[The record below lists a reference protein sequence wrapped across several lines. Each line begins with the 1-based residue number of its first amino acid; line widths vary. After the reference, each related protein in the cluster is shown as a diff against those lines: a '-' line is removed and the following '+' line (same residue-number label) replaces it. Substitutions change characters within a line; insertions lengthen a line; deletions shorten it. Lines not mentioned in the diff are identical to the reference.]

1 MMESLQRWMSETSN
15 APFLEKLD
23 NEQMMIY
30 LTSPLGLAIAVVLV
44 IIFVFLKQRIAAVL
58 VTTIIAG
65 IYVVRYTIK
74 DTSGPNDTIFLFIGG
89 AAALAGFIIY
99 FTLMKEE

>member
-1 MMESLQRWMSETSN
+1 MFDSIQRWIAATNDSPMMENMSN
-15 APFLEKLD
+15 EK
-23 NEQMMIY
+23 MVTY
-30 LTSPLGLAIAVVLV
+30 LTSPLGLGIAVALV
-44 IIFVFLKQRIAAVL
+44 IALIFLKQRLSAVI
-58 VTTIIAG
+58 VTALIAG
-65 IYVVRYTIK
+65 IYVVRYTIT